1 MSTFE
6 LPLSVLDV
14 APVSA
19 GSTAGD
25 ALRSSLRLAQHVEH
39 LGYRRF
45 WVAEHHNMA
54 SIASS
59 SPAVLLAHI
68 ASVTSSIR
76 IGSGGV
82 MLPNHAPLVVA
93 EQFRMLEALHPGRVD
108 LGIGRAPG
116 TDQATARALRRTE
129 AGLNAEEFP
138 QELGDLMA
146 YLKGDSV
153 SGTGAASAG
162 GSVTATP
169 SPDTTP
175 DVWLLGSSG
184 YSAQVAGILGL
195 PFAFAHH
202 FSSANTL
209 PAVELY
215 RAAFTPSEQLSEPY
229 LMIAAMAVAA
239 ETDERAQW
247 LAGPAGLAFLRMRM
261 GRRGP
266 LPTPEEAARYPY
278 SEMDRAFIA
287 DRQVGQAIGSVA
299 TVHDQLSALA
309 AATGANELM
318 LTSMMHD
325 PQDRLHS
332 YELIAEN
339 LIAPQLLRQ
348 RSDTTPTTVS

>member
-1 MSTFE
+1 MNAFG

-14 APVSA
+14 APVSV

-25 ALRSSLRLAQHVEH
+25 ALRSSLRLAQHVEQ

-68 ASVTSSIR
+68 ASVTSTIR

-153 SGTGAASAG
+153 FGGATGAG

-169 SPDTTP
+169 APETTP

-202 FSSANTL
+202 FSSQNTL

-215 RAAFTPSEQLSEPY
+215 RSAFTPSEHLAEPY
-229 LMIAAMAVAA
+229 LMIAAMAIAA

-247 LAGPAGLAFLRMRM
+247 LAGPAGLAFLRMRT

-266 LPTPEEAARYPY
+266 LPTPEEAAQYPY

-287 DRQVGQAIGSVA
+287 ERQVGQAIGSVA
-299 TVHDQLSALA
+299 TVHDQLSELA

-318 LTSMMHD
+318 LTSMLHD
-325 PQDRLHS
+325 PQDRLRS
-332 YELIAEN
+332 YELIADD
-339 LIAPQLLRQ
+339 LLAPHVVETQ
-348 RSDTTPTTVS
+348 RRDTTPTTVS